1 MARLP
6 RLALPGCV
14 HHIVQR
20 GNNGQPIVV
29 TDADR
34 QLLLSL
40 LEEHSRRLKVA
51 VHAYVLTND
60 SLQLLATP
68 ESADGLP
75 QLMQSIGRRY
85 VRLFNSA
92 HGRTGTLWEGRY
104 RSTVIQPERHL
115 LDCMTFMDWRPVHAN
130 LVREPAQH
138 AWSSH
143 GHYTGARADKL
154 ITPHAVYWTLG
165 NTPFSRELAY
175 SQRVAAGLSTTVES
189 AIAGST
195 RGWALG
201 DEAFVQALQKL
212 TERRLVQGKA
222 GRPRK
227 SKLVESVPK

>member
-20 GNNGQPIVV
+20 GNNGQAIVV
-29 TDADR
+29 TDTDR

-40 LEEHSRRLKVA
+40 LEEHSRPLGVA
-51 VHAYVLTND
+51 VHAYVLLDD
-60 SLQLLATP
+60 SLHILATP
-68 ESADGLP
+68 ETTEGLP

-85 VRLFNSA
+85 VRLFNSM
-92 HGRTGTLWEGRY
+92 HGRSGTLWEGRY

-115 LDCMTFMDWRPVHAN
+115 LDCMTFMDWRPVHAK

-143 GHYTGARADKL
+143 GHYIGERADKL

-175 SQRVAAGLSTTVES
+175 SQRVAAGLSHSVES

-201 DEAFVQALQKL
+201 DEAFVQRLQKM
-212 TERRLVQGKA
+212 TDRRLRPGKA
-222 GRPRK
+222 GRPRRAD
-227 SKLVESVPK
+227 SESVPK